1 MRWGGG
7 SWVDLLDSFIVVFI
21 AFPSK
26 MKSYGFDA
34 SSRPP
39 TLNISYN
46 SVLAYSGDSIKCY
59 AKTKRNCSVRPH
71 SLITNVQI
79 LC

>member
-21 AFPSK
+21 AFPSRVK
-26 MKSYGFDA
+26 NYGFDA

-46 SVLAYSGDSIKCY
+46 TCIVGKILETIIKE
-59 AKTKRNCSVRPH
+59 
-71 SLITNVQI
+71 QI
-79 LC
+79 CRHLN